1 MIKSIN
7 PKPKK
12 NNFQNYFMS
21 NKDLLDNIKK
31 LREMT
36 GVGFKDC
43 KIALD
48 ETKGDIEKSV
58 EFLRKK
64 GIAKASKKM
73 NRTASEGLAL
83 IKENGGKISMIE
95 INSETDFVAKNKDF
109 INFCK
114 EISDINFSTKG
125 NIDKLNNSKMING
138 ILVKDNLVNLIAK
151 IGEKITI
158 RRTSFFDNLTG
169 SNYYY
174 VHSAIEK
181 NIGKII
187 SMVKLDGVVKGKND
201 EIGTKIAMH
210 VAASNPLAIDKDG
223 INKEIVDKEL
233 EIIKAEITNSGKPA
247 EMAEKISKGKIA
259 KFLNDNSLLN
269 QIWIMDPKKKVI
281 DILKENSSEKEIKIL
296 DFVKYKVGEGV

>member
-1 MIKSIN
+1 
-7 PKPKK
+7 
-12 NNFQNYFMS
+12 MS

-48 ETKGDIEKSV
+48 ESKGNIEKSI

-73 NRTASEGLAL
+73 SRTASEGLAL
-83 IKENGGKISMIE
+83 VKEKEGKIAIIE
-95 INSETDFVAKNKDF
+95 INSETDFVAKNQDF

-114 EISDINFSTKG
+114 ELSEINFITKSDL
-125 NIDKLNNSKMING
+125 NKLNETKMSNG
-138 ILVKDNLVNLIAK
+138 LLVKDNLVNLIAK

-158 RRTSFFDNLTG
+158 RRANYFDN
-169 SNYYY
+169 SNGMNFFY

-181 NIGKII
+181 GIGKII
-187 SMVKLDGVVKGKND
+187 SVVKIDGVKKGSND
-201 EIGTKIAMH
+201 DIGNKVAMH
-210 VAASNPLAIDKDG
+210 IAASNPLAIDKDN
-223 INKEIVDKEL
+223 IDQTVIDKEL
-233 EIIKAEITNSGKPA
+233 EIIKAEIASTGKPVD
-247 EMAEKISKGKIA
+247 MAEKISKGKIM

-269 QIWIMDPKKKVI
+269 QIWIMDPKKKVS
-281 DILKENSSEKEIKIL
+281 DILKENSLDKKLKIL
-296 DFVKYKVGEGV
+296 EYIRYKVGEGV

>member
-1 MIKSIN
+1 
-7 PKPKK
+7 
-12 NNFQNYFMS
+12 MS

-36 GVGFKDC
+36 GVGFNDC

-48 ETKGDIEKSV
+48 ESKGDIEKSV

-64 GIAKASKKM
+64 GIAKATKKM
-73 NRTASEGLAL
+73 SRTASEGLAL
-83 IKENGGKISMIE
+83 VKEYDGQISIIE
-95 INSETDFVAKNKDF
+95 INSETDFVAKNQDF

-114 EISDINFSTKG
+114 ELSDINFSSKG
-125 NIDKLNNSKMING
+125 NLEIVQETKMANDIS
-138 ILVKDNLVNLIAK
+138 VKDNLVNLIAK

-158 RRTSFFDNLTG
+158 RRTNFFNNTSG
-169 SNYYY
+169 TNYFY

-187 SMVKLDGVVKGKND
+187 SVVKLDGIIKGKND
-201 EIGTKIAMH
+201 KIGLKLAMH
-210 VAASNPLAIDKDG
+210 IAASNPLAIDKDG
-223 INKEIVDKEL
+223 IDKSIVNKEL

-247 EMAEKISKGKIA
+247 EMVEKISKGKIS

-269 QIWIMDPKKKVI
+269 QLWIMDPKKKVS
-281 DILKENSSEKEIKIL
+281 DILKENSSDKEIKIL
-296 DFVKYKVGEGV
+296 QFIKYKVGEGV

>member
-1 MIKSIN
+1 
-7 PKPKK
+7 
-12 NNFQNYFMS
+12 MS

-73 NRTASEGLAL
+73 SRTASEGLVL
-83 IKENGGKISMIE
+83 IKEVDGEISILE

-109 INFCK
+109 IDFCK
-114 EISDINFSTKG
+114 ELSEINFSSKG
-125 NIDKLNNSKMING
+125 NLEKLNETKMTNG
-138 ILVKDNLVNLIAK
+138 SLVKDNLVNLIAK

-158 RRTSFFDNLTG
+158 RRANFFDNSSGL
-169 SNYYY
+169 NFFY

-187 SMVKLDGVVKGKND
+187 SVVKLKGLKKGQND
-201 EIGTKIAMH
+201 QIGTKIAMH
-210 VAASNPLAIDKDG
+210 ITASNPLAIDKDG
-223 INKEIVDKEL
+223 IEKKIIDKEL
-233 EIIKAEITNSGKPA
+233 EIIKAEITNSGKPD
-247 EMAEKISKGKIA
+247 EMAEKISKGKIT

-269 QIWIMDPKKKVI
+269 QLWIMDPKKKVS
-281 DILKENSSEKEIKIL
+281 DILKENSLDTEIKVLNFI
-296 DFVKYKVGEGV
+296 KYKVGEGV

>member
-1 MIKSIN
+1 
-7 PKPKK
+7 
-12 NNFQNYFMS
+12 MS
-21 NKDLLDNIKK
+21 NKDILNNIKR

-48 ETKGDIEKSV
+48 ETKGDLEKSI

-73 NRTASEGLAL
+73 SRTASEGLVL
-83 IKENGGKISMIE
+83 VKEENGQISLIE
-95 INSETDFVAKNKDF
+95 INSETDFVAKNQDF

-114 EISDINFSTKG
+114 ELSNINFSSKG
-125 NIDKLNNSKMING
+125 DLDKLNTSKMNDG
-138 ILVKDNLVNLIAK
+138 TLVKDSLVNLIAK
-151 IGEKITI
+151 IGEKITV
-158 RRTSFFDNLTG
+158 RRTNFFDNSTG
-169 SNYYY
+169 SNFFY

-187 SMVKLDGVVKGKND
+187 SVVKLEGIQKGKND
-201 EIGTKIAMH
+201 EIGPKMAMH
-210 VAASNPLAIDKDG
+210 VAASNPLAIDQDG
-223 INKEIVDKEL
+223 IDKIIVDKEL

-247 EMAEKISKGKIA
+247 EMAEKISKGKIS

-269 QIWIMDPKKKVI
+269 QIWIMDSKKKVSEV
-281 DILKENSSEKEIKIL
+281 LKESSIDKPIKVL
-296 DFVKYKVGEGV
+296 DFIKYKVGEGV